1 MRIVC
6 GSSVPARMI
15 EHLNTY
21 TLEGALAIQKSLK
34 RFKFEKYSLS
44 TLAKFARIAI
54 LQYQ

>member
-44 TLAKFARIAI
+44 TLAKSLRV

>member
-1 MRIVC
+1 
-6 GSSVPARMI
+6 MI

-44 TLAKFARIAI
+44 TLAKSLRV